1 MLCSEYLK
9 SASFRSTMK
18 ARMLT
23 VNRRLSL
30 CGAGMQNLRYS
41 KVARGSFFLCRR
53 RLTNLNN
60 NKTFTTMKKVIILC
74 VALFA
79 TLATFAQNS
88 GLGFNYQAVVRN
100 VDGILLANS
109 NVTLRV
115 SLYPGQMAASPT
127 WVETHAVQTDMY
139 GSFDITVGH
148 GTRATNSVAA
158 NFSDVNFA
166 SVYYWIKIEIM
177 EGSSYREVSY
187 AQLPSAPY
195 CEVAHNA
202 TAVPAGSIIPFA
214 GPASNIPAGWMLCD
228 GSEVSRSAYANLYSV
243 IGVAWGTGNGSTTFN
258 LPDLRGVFLRGVAGT
273 DTVNDPDADTRFSN
287 IHGGNSGNNVG
298 SYQGDAIRNI
308 AGYFNTAQRA
318 GELTWQ
324 CYNGVFQRDSVG
336 CHGASYEHHKFN
348 SGNSVPK
355 VNFDASYVVPVGSDN
370 RPKNVYVTYI
380 IKY

>member
-1 MLCSEYLK
+1 
-9 SASFRSTMK
+9 
-18 ARMLT
+18 
-23 VNRRLSL
+23 
-30 CGAGMQNLRYS
+30 
-41 KVARGSFFLCRR
+41 
-53 RLTNLNN
+53 
-60 NKTFTTMKKVIILC
+60 MKKVIILC

-139 GSFDITVGH
+139 GSFGITVGH

-166 SVYYWIKIEIM
+166 SVYYWMKIEIM
-177 EGSSYREVSY
+177 EGGNYREVSY

-202 TAVPAGSIIPFA
+202 AAVPVGCIMPFA
-214 GPASNIPAGWMLCD
+214 GPVSNIPAGWMLCD
-228 GSEVSRSAYANLYSV
+228 GSEVSRSTYANLYNT

-258 LPDLRGVFLRGVAGT
+258 LPDLRGMFLRGLAGT
-273 DTVNDPDADTRFSN
+273 DTIGDPDAPSRLAN
-287 IHGGNSGNNVG
+287 AYGGNSGNNVG

-308 AGYFNTAQRA
+308 TGEMNGTYQLVPAGACYANGAFSVTNGGGHHHSSYQSTSGAV
-318 GELTWQ
+318 LT
-324 CYNGVFQRDSVG
+324 
-336 CHGASYEHHKFN
+336 
-348 SGNSVPK
+348 
-355 VNFDASYVVPVGSDN
+355 FDASRVVPVGSDN
-370 RPKNVYVTYI
+370 RPKNVAINYI